1 MQAGKP
7 GGEDSDYDKYHKIIL
22 DVLNPSKEK
31 DLTAK
36 LYKDELPHETKQLKE
51 FVNKTIKDMN
61 NNNNSQDF
69 NWVLGKKQNWFGM
82 VRSG

>member
-1 MQAGKP
+1 M
-7 GGEDSDYDKYHKIIL
+7 
-22 DVLNPSKEK
+22 NPSKDKETYAGLFK
-31 DLTAK
+31 DQ
-36 LYKDELPHETKQLKE
+36 LPHETKQLKE

-82 VRSG
+82 VRSVQGLLPEEGRDTKQIS